1 MKKVA
6 IYARVSSDQQRDE
19 KTIESQLAEV
29 RETCKKDGV
38 KIVKEYIDDG
48 WSGETLARPALDEL
62 RDDAPKKIWETLYV
76 WKADRFGRDHIDQ
89 GIVLRDLKRQGIGVV
104 FGDRLLTEENKLLTD
119 MEGIIAEHEKRN
131 FLERTRRGRLHKA
144 REGIQMHCK
153 PPFGYRFTQGENSEW
168 KLVANPEEAKI
179 VRLIFDL
186 YFKYQSAHGIAREFF
201 EKGIKTRDGYV
212 WRSIGISKAL
222 SNETYI
228 GKWHY
233 GKEVRIEP
241 KNRKS
246 KFYKRVKNSHET
258 RDRRDWILIKVPAI
272 ISEAVFERVQE
283 LRKKNFKL
291 YGKTKYN
298 YILGGLLRCKKCGS
312 RLVGFCHSKFR
323 KRKKIFA
330 SFFYY
335 RCSNRSKYF
344 PQSSTCNAPSIRKD
358 DLESLIWNNIKE
370 AVQHP
375 KVLIQYISHLNK
387 NRDSYALEEERK
399 DLLKKKNHIQQKTKD
414 LWQMWDRDEL
424 DKEQLTSRI
433 GEYAQTGKSIDSTIK
448 EIDLRLAQRDNKDVI
463 INNLKEFSK
472 LNRIQLDTFTDQQK
486 KDFLKLVVKE
496 IWHNP
501 DNNTFEIV
509 GHIPIFKTTPRE
521 IKELMAIP
529 VQTLVSSA
537 S

>member
-1 MKKVA
+1 
-6 IYARVSSDQQRDE
+6 
-19 KTIESQLAEV
+19 
-29 RETCKKDGV
+29 
-38 KIVKEYIDDG
+38 
-48 WSGETLARPALDEL
+48 
-62 RDDAPKKIWETLYV
+62 
-76 WKADRFGRDHIDQ
+76 
-89 GIVLRDLKRQGIGVV
+89 
-104 FGDRLLTEENKLLTD
+104 
-119 MEGIIAEHEKRN
+119 
-131 FLERTRRGRLHKA
+131 
-144 REGIQMHCK
+144 
-153 PPFGYRFTQGENSEW
+153 
-168 KLVANPEEAKI
+168 
-179 VRLIFDL
+179 
-186 YFKYQSAHGIAREFF
+186 
-201 EKGIKTRDGYV
+201 
-212 WRSIGISKAL
+212 
-222 SNETYI
+222 
-228 GKWHY
+228 
-233 GKEVRIEP
+233 
-241 KNRKS
+241 
-246 KFYKRVKNSHET
+246 
-258 RDRRDWILIKVPAI
+258 
-272 ISEAVFERVQE
+272 
-283 LRKKNFKL
+283 
-291 YGKTKYN
+291 
-298 YILGGLLRCKKCGS
+298 
-312 RLVGFCHSKFR
+312 
-323 KRKKIFA
+323 
-330 SFFYY
+330 
-335 RCSNRSKYF
+335 
-344 PQSSTCNAPSIRKD
+344 
-358 DLESLIWNNIKE
+358 LESLIWNNIKE